1 MIKFLDL
8 QRVTQLHA
16 DEIKEAVAQVI
27 DSGWYIRGNFVS
39 RFEEEYARYIGTKY
53 CVGVGNGLDALT
65 LIYRAYMEMGVMSE
79 GDEVIVPANTFIASI
94 LAITRNGLK
103 PVLVEPR
110 MDTLEID
117 DELIEQAITSK
128 TKSILLVHLYGRCAY
143 TERIGELCKKYHLK
157 LVEDNAQGQGCS
169 FEVGRRNL
177 EGGRIS
183 PVGEEEGLMVD
194 VLHTSSLLNC
204 EASLPP
210 SKFLIPTSKT
220 GGLGDAAG
228 HSFYPGKNLGALGD
242 AGAVTSNDAQ
252 LAEVVRALGNYG
264 SHTKYVCDL
273 TGVNSRL
280 DEMQAAILSVKLKY
294 LDEDNH
300 YRQMIADVYYQ
311 GIDNPLITLP
321 KRLADANN
329 VYHIFPVFCDKRE
342 RLQQYLLEKG
352 IQTQIHYPIPPHRQ
366 HCYAEWNGL
375 HLPITEKIHQTELS
389 LPISPVLSLEEARS
403 VVRAVNEFA
412 G

>member
-39 RFEEEYARYIGTKY
+39 KFEEEYARYIGTKY

-117 DELIEQAITSK
+117 DELIEQAITPK

-143 TERIGELCKKYHLK
+143 TERIGELCQKYHLK
-157 LVEDNAQGQGCS
+157 LVEDNAQGQGCIYD
-169 FEVGRRNL
+169 VGRRNL

-183 PVGEEEGLMVD
+183 PVGEEEGLMVE
-194 VLHTSSLLNC
+194 VLHTSSLPTC

-242 AGAVTSNDAQ
+242 AGAVTTNDAQ

-300 YRQMIADVYYQ
+300 HRQMIADAYYQ

-342 RLQQYLLEKG
+342 QLQQYLLEKG

-403 VVRAVNEFA
+403 VVRAVNEFTT
-412 G
+412 

>member
-1 MIKFLDL
+1 MDL

-16 DEIKEAVAQVI
+16 DVIKEAVAQVI

-39 RFEEEYARYIGTKY
+39 KFEEEYARYIGTKY

-117 DELIEQAITSK
+117 DELIEQAVTSK

-143 TERIGELCKKYHLK
+143 TERIGELCQKYHLK
-157 LVEDNAQGQGCS
+157 LVEDNAQAQGCS
-169 FEVGRRNL
+169 FDVGRRNL

-183 PVGEEEGLMVD
+183 PVGEEEGLMVE
-194 VLHTSSLLNC
+194 VLHTSSLPTC

-242 AGAVTSNDAQ
+242 AGAVTTNDVQ

-300 YRQMIADVYYQ
+300 YRQMIADAYYQ
-311 GIDNPLITLP
+311 GIDNPLINLP
-321 KRLADANN
+321 KRLADA
-329 VYHIFPVFCDKRE
+329 
-342 RLQQYLLEKG
+342 
-352 IQTQIHYPIPPHRQ
+352 PIRR
-366 HCYAEWNGL
+366 G
-375 HLPITEKIHQTELS
+375 
-389 LPISPVLSLEEARS
+389 
-403 VVRAVNEFA
+403 
-412 G
+412 

>member
-39 RFEEEYARYIGTKY
+39 KFEEEYARYIGTKY

-157 LVEDNAQGQGCS
+157 LVEDNAQANGCD
-169 FEVGRRNL
+169 VGIRNYEL
-177 EGGRIS
+177 GSIS
-183 PVGEEEGLMVD
+183 PVGEEEGLMVE
-194 VLHTSSLLNC
+194 VLHTSSLPTC

-242 AGAVTSNDAQ
+242 AGAVTTNDAQ

-300 YRQMIADVYYQ
+300 HRQMIADAYYQ
-311 GIDNPLITLP
+311 GIDNPLIILP

-342 RLQQYLLEKG
+342 RLQQYLMEKG

-389 LPISPVLSLEEARS
+389 LPISPVLSLEEERS
-403 VVRAVNEFA
+403 VVRAVNAFA

>member
-16 DEIKEAVAQVI
+16 DEIKETVAQVI

-117 DELIEQAITSK
+117 DELIEQAITPK

-143 TERIGELCKKYHLK
+143 TERIGELCQKYHLK
-157 LVEDNAQGQGCS
+157 LVEDNAQGQGCIYD
-169 FEVGRRNL
+169 VGRRNL

-204 EASLPP
+204 EASLPN
-210 SKFLIPTSKT
+210 SKFLHQTSKT
-220 GGLGDAAG
+220 GSLGDAAG

-242 AGAVTSNDAQ
+242 AGAVTTNDAQ

-300 YRQMIADVYYQ
+300 HRQMIADAYYQ

-329 VYHIFPVFCDKRE
+329 VYHIFPVFCDKRD
-342 RLQQYLLEKG
+342 RLQQFLLEKG
-352 IQTQIHYPIPPHRQ
+352 IQTQIHYPIPPHHQ

>member
-117 DELIEQAITSK
+117 DELIEQAITPK

-157 LVEDNAQGQGCS
+157 LVEDNAQASGCD
-169 FEVGRRNL
+169 VGIRNYEL
-177 EGGRIS
+177 GSVS
-183 PVGEEEGLMVD
+183 PVGEEEGLMVE
-194 VLHTSSLLNC
+194 VLHTSSLPTC

-242 AGAVTSNDAQ
+242 AGAVTTNDAQ

-300 YRQMIADVYYQ
+300 HRQMIADVYYQ

-342 RLQQYLLEKG
+342 RLQQYLMEKG

-366 HCYAEWNGL
+366 QCYAEWNGL

-389 LPISPVLSLEEARS
+389 LPIS
-403 VVRAVNEFA
+403 
-412 G
+412 